1 MANPEKFESDSNIN
15 GKLFSEELAEELIN
29 ELYIG
34 ARNSFLK
41 AAVLVGVEIKLTNKV
56 QKIESIDYR
65 ELLFI
70 YEIMSERYVLNFEG
84 ANGVKQ
90 LTIFWQE
97 EQAEEW
103 RSYWRKEIEDL
114 LEDNYFNRTLLE
126 YLTKS
131 SEATD
136 LSARKELVRLLETRY
151 GIDRSDLATP
161 KTEVLPD
168 LESVNRLYGM
178 NPFRVLS
185 LFSNSESKAAHS
197 SFQRLFNRAKVG
209 QDVKLK
215 GLFSLPATT
224 CDARAIRSAFS
235 ELAILE
241 DRLKSRLFWFTSESY
256 SEEPADLEGLKREL
270 GDLSIGQLDWDC
282 EDSYFVA
289 QNISILSHLESIY
302 RDPGGFDKSIWLD
315 ALSRWGELLNNPEFW
330 LHFHRLEV
338 ESGWQP
344 QASKEDII
352 RLELSCWEDILS
364 INAELAIKCWQ
375 SKEYAAV
382 YNHLGIIKNAGLPW
396 GSVKKAEEKIIT
408 FIENEVEEL
417 CDDFE
422 SRLEQN
428 VEEYTETAELERVCT
443 EFQQELQATL
453 LPIALELNNMEFES
467 YLAQHVRR
475 KAAGATRALAVNL
488 NNKLQD
494 YIKAEELILLGHS
507 LLEEED
513 PEYHSMEE
521 DISIIAQ
528 NARSVKGGA
537 GEDWPELSPPE
548 ETSDNSSEDST
559 ITFHDEGELLKAAG
573 EGKLDEVIAFLITI
587 GADVNRTDEE
597 GESAL
602 IAAACKGHAHVVQ
615 VLINAGAEVNAQ
627 SKSLYGPGFTAL
639 MWAAHEGYES
649 VVEILLGAGAEQN
662 LQTGHGFTA
671 LMWAGQEGYHK
682 VACLLLEHGA
692 NVFLVNFD
700 GETALTLAGKKGHDR
715 IVELLRPMYDRSGR
729 SRNEKGDTL
738 LMHAAYNGLVNM
750 VKELLDSG
758 AEINC
763 TNDDG
768 KTALIC
774 ASCKGHEGI
783 VELLIARGANTGIK
797 DRQGRN
803 AYEWALYSG
812 NSELARTI
820 KKKSGFRGLFF

>member
-1 MANPEKFESDSNIN
+1 MANPEKFESDSYIN
-15 GKLFSEELAEELIN
+15 GKLILEELSEELIN
-29 ELYIG
+29 KLYIG

-41 AAVLVGVEIKLTNKV
+41 AADLVGVETELTNKV

-70 YEIMSERYVLNFEG
+70 YEIMSQHYALNFE
-84 ANGVKQ
+84 ADAVKQ

-151 GIDRSDLATP
+151 GIDQSDLVTP
-161 KTEVLPD
+161 KIEHLPD
-168 LESVNRLYGM
+168 LESVKQLYGM

-224 CDARAIRSAFS
+224 CDARAIRGAFS
-235 ELAILE
+235 TLVILE

-256 SEEPADLEGLKREL
+256 AEEPADLEELKREL
-270 GDLSIGQLDWDC
+270 DDLSTGPLDRDC
-282 EDSYFVA
+282 ENSYFVA

-302 RDPGGFDKSIWLD
+302 KDPGGFDKNIWLG
-315 ALSRWGELLNNPEFW
+315 ALARWSELLNNPEFW
-330 LHFHRLEV
+330 LHFQRLEV

-344 QASKEDII
+344 QASEEDIS
-352 RLELSCWEDILS
+352 RLELSCWDDILS

-382 YNHLGIIKNAGLPW
+382 YNHLRIIKKAELPR
-396 GSVKKAEEKIIT
+396 GSVKKAEEKIIA
-408 FIENEVEEL
+408 FIKNEVEEL
-417 CDDFE
+417 CDGFE
-422 SRLEQN
+422 SRLNQN
-428 VEEYTETAELERVCT
+428 VEKYTETAELGRVCT

-453 LPIALELNNMEFES
+453 LPVALELNNMEFEI

-475 KAAGATRALAVNL
+475 KVAGATRELAVNF

-494 YIKAEELILLGHS
+494 YIKAEELILLAHS

-521 DISIIAQ
+521 DISIISQ
-528 NARSVKGGA
+528 NARSVKGEA
-537 GEDWPELSPPE
+537 EEDWPELAPPE
-548 ETSDNSSEDST
+548 ETSDDSSEDST
-559 ITFHDEGELLKAAG
+559 ATFYDEGELLKVAG
-573 EGKLDEVIAFLITI
+573 EGKLDEVIVLLTS
-587 GADVNRTDEE
+587 GADVNYTDEK

-602 IAAACKGHAHVVQ
+602 MTAAYKGHAHIVQ

-627 SKSLYGPGFTAL
+627 DKSLYGPGFTAL

-649 VVEILLGAGAEQN
+649 VVEILLDAGADPD

-671 LMWAGQEGYHK
+671 LMWAGQEGHGK
-682 VACLLLEHGA
+682 ITRLLLEHGA

-700 GETALTLAGKKGHDR
+700 GETALTLAGEKGHDR

-812 NSELARTI
+812 NSKIAGII